1 MTVSVTSFHQAALSP
16 LSSLSGS
23 SSAWLAQS
31 QAITAPVLP
40 SFLDWGLFYLRV
52 FPPESRLPCESLLD
66 AATKLDIIAV
76 LFK

>member
-16 LSSLSGS
+16 LSSQSGS

-40 SFLDWGLFYLRV
+40 SFWDWGLFYLRV
-52 FPPESRLPCESLLD
+52 FPLSPACPYESLLD
-66 AATKLDIIAV
+66 AATKLDIITA